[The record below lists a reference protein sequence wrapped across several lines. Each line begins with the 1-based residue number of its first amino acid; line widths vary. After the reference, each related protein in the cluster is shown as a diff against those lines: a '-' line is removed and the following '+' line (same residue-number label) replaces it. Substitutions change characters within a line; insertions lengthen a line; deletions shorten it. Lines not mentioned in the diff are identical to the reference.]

1 MLPRDCRSSSSR
13 VIGRYQMLIGA
24 SRIGPGIVPSPGR
37 RTAHAVLYA
46 HGAGRPEEAELLQS
60 KRPSGADP

>member
-24 SRIGPGIVPSPGR
+24 SRVGSGIVPSQGGR
-37 RTAHAVLYA
+37 AAHAALYA
-46 HGAGRPEEAELLQS
+46 HGARRPEEAELLQS